1 MLKTRLKSYSFWVSF
16 ASAVILILKL
26 IGQKYGFT
34 IDAGFLSDLVTAVCG
49 LLVILGIFVV
59 PKNNIAENSQNE
71 NNLKNT
77 NIEDDSALDLNSNS
91 ATSLKQIDLNTNLF
105 TELIGSTNLF
115 QKNNTDSLNTQ
126 NKNEESQTI
135 KTDNNQINANASC
148 ETTQNQTEENSKI
161 NFDDFEINNKIENE
175 NNTNSP
181 CIANLNTDC
190 DSTSEVKSIS
200 AIPLKTNQNLET
212 LCKSS
217 QDTTAENLQNL
228 NNELENNLT
237 NNINNNPT
245 QNNVTSLDFAEKVA
259 NLIEDELKTST
270 KNSADIKILL
280 KKIID
285 NIGE

>member
-59 PKNNIAENSQNE
+59 PKNNTTENSQNE
-71 NNLKNT
+71 NNLKNA

-115 QKNNTDSLNTQ
+115 QKNNSNSLNAQ

-135 KTDNNQINANASC
+135 KTDNNQINAKTSC
-148 ETTQNQTEENSKI
+148 EITKNQTEENSKI
-161 NFDDFEINNKIENE
+161 NLDDFEINNKIENE

-181 CIANLNTDC
+181 CVTDLNTDC
-190 DSTSEVKSIS
+190 DSTNEVKSIS
-200 AIPLKTNQNLET
+200 AIPLKANQNLET

-237 NNINNNPT
+237 DNINNNFI
-245 QNNVTSLDFAEKVA
+245 QNNVTPLDFAEKVA